1 MWVLGRCTGLN
12 GGIGHQ
18 VRLGWRPAPEPSPE
32 LRTSLKTWIWTILIG
47 TTGLRLMNGE
57 REAGQTHMAIMSSY
71 GTSRVWV
78 QTGAALRR

>member
-1 MWVLGRCTGLN
+1 
-12 GGIGHQ
+12 
-18 VRLGWRPAPEPSPE
+18 
-32 LRTSLKTWIWTILIG
+32 
-47 TTGLRLMNGE
+47 MNGE